1 MRLTFHLLFL
11 QEVLP
16 DYHIT
21 HPYSYE
27 RIWELHPCAQS
38 LQSFLTLCNPM
49 DYGASRLLCLQARI
63 LEWVAMPSS
72 RGSSQ
77 TRDRTY
83 ISCIADGFFATEP
96 PVKLFLGAH
105 KALVVCPIIVFAT
118 AVSLPLFLSQLL
130 SSQRVR
136 HCQSFTTVTEHS
148 VLFSSVHE
156 IFLEHLLFAKCYY
169 KALGIQW

>member
-1 MRLTFHLLFL
+1 MPHCEACHLLFL

-16 DYHIT
+16 DYHVT
-21 HPYSYE
+21 HPYSHE
-27 RIWELHPCAQS
+27 KIWELLLRAQS
-38 LQSFLTLCNPM
+38 LQSFMTVCNLM
-49 DYGASRLLCLQARI
+49 DSRPLCLQASI

-77 TRDRTY
+77 TRDRTC
-83 ISCIADGFFATEP
+83 ISCIAGGLFITEP

-118 AVSLPLFLSQLL
+118 AVSLPLFLSQVL
-130 SSQRVR
+130 SSQKVS

-148 VLFSSVHE
+148 LLFSSVHE
-156 IFLEHLLFAKCYY
+156 IFLEHLLCAKCYY
-169 KALGIQW
+169 QVLGIEW